1 MICCP
6 AEGWHG
12 SRCVLRR
19 EFNVLQPN
27 FSLQL
32 IWKKWTTCRLS
43 LAARERPHAMY
54 QSVFDCY
61 KSDSSQT
68 VHMTRKWKKMVNKL
82 RRQRSPWHARSI
94 FWPSQPIRRRG
105 IGLKCAPQRGRVNN
119 TMSRGNGRFSI
130 SIFSCSFF
138 RSSLQV
144 LDLQVSKSDSRSG
157 SMRTLPNSCPGM
169 CIYVVLALRVNDYL
183 NLSLT
188 VRLSSQSTRAAS
200 VIICRLQKSA
210 ICRLQKSVTAE

>member
-1 MICCP
+1 M
-6 AEGWHG
+6 EEDGKQT
-12 SRCVLRR
+12 
-19 EFNVLQPN
+19 E
-27 FSLQL
+27 
-32 IWKKWTTCRLS
+32 TTTVPVTCTKHLLTITANPTKRNRLEVR
-43 LAARERPHAMY
+43 ATKR
-54 QSVFDCY
+54 
-61 KSDSSQT
+61 KSK
-68 VHMTRKWKKMVNKL
+68 H
-82 RRQRSPWHARSI
+82 
-94 FWPSQPIRRRG
+94 
-105 IGLKCAPQRGRVNN
+105 

-210 ICRLQKSVTAE
+210 ICRIQKSVTAE